1 MPKFAHPFLAKD
13 FTEHQLFAILVLRRF
28 FKTDIQSVIE
38 RLAASAELREA
49 LGLQTIPDYATLF
62 HAEERLVRKG
72 FLEEI

>member
-28 FKTDIQSVIE
+28 FKTDIQGVIE

-72 FLEEI
+72 FFEEI